1 MSGRRLVGGLYR
13 AADSGGAIGGGGV
26 PQDAESKPVLGAGG
40 DSLPVEEQGSE
51 AGADGWTVEKAL
63 VEIKALRAE
72 NAKHRK
78 AKSEAERLAQAAD
91 EARLAEE
98 KKFAELAD
106 KRAQERDAA
115 LAKLQEMERS
125 LWRQKAAQAA
135 GLSPELAERLRG
147 DDEAAILAD
156 AQALAKL
163 LPDAVTAG
171 QPGAPPGPQKRPA
184 GKSAEEMQAEALRT
198 KRRRYGTL

>member
-1 MSGRRLVGGLYR
+1 MFGRRGWGLYR
-13 AADSGGAIGGGGV
+13 AADSGGAGVSGGQAPADTEGG
-26 PQDAESKPVLGAGG
+26 PDPVSGEDSQPGAG
-40 DSLPVEEQGSE
+40 QGSE

-63 VEIKALRAE
+63 AEIKALRAE

-106 KRAQERDAA
+106 KRAKERDDA

-125 LWRQKAAQAA
+125 LWQQKAAQAA

-163 LPDAVTAG
+163 LPAPPAG
-171 QPGAPPGPQKRPA
+171 QGAPPGPQKRPA
-184 GKSAEEMQAEALRT
+184 GKSAEDIQAEALRT

>member
-1 MSGRRLVGGLYR
+1 MYRKWITAGLYR
-13 AADSGGAIGGGGV
+13 MADTG
-26 PQDAESKPVLGAGG
+26 GAGG
-40 DSLPVEEQGSE
+40 GSEQDHEAEGSKPGQEPGEGLGGAEGQVSE
-51 AGADGWTVEKAL
+51 AGADGWTVENAL
-63 VEIKALRAE
+63 AEIKALRAE

-106 KRAQERDAA
+106 KRAKERDDA

-147 DDEAAILAD
+147 DDEATILAD

-163 LPDAVTAG
+163 LPAVSAG
-171 QPGAPPGPQKRPA
+171 QGAPPGPQKRPA
-184 GKSAEEMQAEALRT
+184 GKSAEDIEAEALRT

>member
-1 MSGRRLVGGLYR
+1 MFGRRGWGLYR
-13 AADSGGAIGGGGV
+13 AADSGGAGASGGQVPADTEGG
-26 PQDAESKPVLGAGG
+26 PDPVSGEDSQPGAG
-40 DSLPVEEQGSE
+40 QGSE

-63 VEIKALRAE
+63 AEIKALRAE

-106 KRAQERDAA
+106 KRAKERDEA

-125 LWRQKAAQAA
+125 LWRQRAVQAA

-163 LPDAVTAG
+163 LPATPAG
-171 QPGAPPGPQKRPA
+171 QGAPPGPQKRPA
-184 GKSAEEMQAEALRT
+184 GKSAEDIQAEALQI

>member
-1 MSGRRLVGGLYR
+1 MFGRRGWGLYR
-13 AADSGGAIGGGGV
+13 AADSGGAGGAGAQV
-26 PQDAESKPVLGAGG
+26 PADTESGPVLGAGG

-63 VEIKALRAE
+63 AEIKALRAE

-135 GLSPELAERLRG
+135 GLTPELAERLRG
-147 DDEAAILAD
+147 DDEAAIMAD

-163 LPDAVTAG
+163 LPATTG
-171 QPGAPPGPQKRPA
+171 QGAPPGPQKVGTPTA
-184 GKSAEEMQAEALRT
+184 PDEAKMAEIKQRFRL
-198 KRRRYGTL
+198 G

>member
-1 MSGRRLVGGLYR
+1 MFGRRGWGLYR
-13 AADSGGAIGGGGV
+13 AADSGGAGASGGQAPADTEGG
-26 PQDAESKPVLGAGG
+26 PDPVSGEDSQPGAG
-40 DSLPVEEQGSE
+40 QGSE

-63 VEIKALRAE
+63 AEIKALRAE

-106 KRAQERDAA
+106 KRAKERDDA

-163 LPDAVTAG
+163 LPVAPAG
-171 QPGAPPGPQKRPA
+171 QGAPPGPQKRPA
-184 GKSAEEMQAEALRT
+184 GKSAEDIEEEALRT